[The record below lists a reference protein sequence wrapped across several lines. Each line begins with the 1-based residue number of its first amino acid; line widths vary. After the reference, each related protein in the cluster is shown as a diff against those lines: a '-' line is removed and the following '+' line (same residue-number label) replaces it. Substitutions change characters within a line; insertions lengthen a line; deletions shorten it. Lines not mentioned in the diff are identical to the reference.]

1 MRSIRLLVRIG
12 SWAQLKNT
20 SKEAPHPSKAKS
32 GKENKDSMQKKTKK
46 KAAVGI
52 SSADIAKLQ
61 RSSGSSFEAGHLS
74 TSPEVP
80 RSLSKKQSGILGLPG
95 MSATMR
101 LPAPR
106 SGSNASSLGSYGAPI
121 SNGKLSVN
129 PGSILASNQ
138 RDRLPSAVSTTS
150 SLRPLSLS
158 SVDSGA
164 SSGASVKWD
173 EEGLETGKER
183 RKLERE
189 MKSRRESQDS
199 ERATSKSKNG
209 TKDSRRQSGEG
220 RKRTSV
226 TAVFGLSDAS
236 PPTTGNPILS
246 IEEATTDEHDVG
258 GLPSPVQ
265 TMPIK
270 KPRPRPLSE
279 QLLGRARPQA
289 MHEEES
295 GNFLYLHTVRKKLTY
310 I

>member
-1 MRSIRLLVRIG
+1 M
-12 SWAQLKNT
+12 

-74 TSPEVP
+74 TSPEIP

-95 MSATMR
+95 MLATRR
-101 LPAPR
+101 LLAPC

-121 SNGKLSVN
+121 SNSKLSVN
-129 PGSILASNQ
+129 PGSILVSNQ
-138 RDRLPSAVSTTS
+138 RDKLPPAVSTTS

-173 EEGLETGKER
+173 EEGLETEKER

-189 MKSRRESQDS
+189 MKSR
-199 ERATSKSKNG
+199 
-209 TKDSRRQSGEG
+209 
-220 RKRTSV
+220 
-226 TAVFGLSDAS
+226 
-236 PPTTGNPILS
+236 
-246 IEEATTDEHDVG
+246 
-258 GLPSPVQ
+258 
-265 TMPIK
+265 
-270 KPRPRPLSE
+270 
-279 QLLGRARPQA
+279 
-289 MHEEES
+289 
-295 GNFLYLHTVRKKLTY
+295 
-310 I
+310 